1 MKKEGKVKKIADNFR
16 HKIDI
21 FELIHAEN
29 PNLRIPR
36 TFGQKASDSLTKWA
50 GSWFFIIGFLVFL
63 GLWIFTN
70 VYLIIQYQ
78 VSEVF
83 DPYPFI
89 LLNLV
94 LSMLA
99 AIQAPVILMSQNRQG
114 QKDRFKAEVDY
125 KINKK
130 AEGEIRDIKRQLNKI
145 EDMLSG
151 RRKK

>member
-1 MKKEGKVKKIADNFR
+1 MVKKDIKKKSRKTKKERKIE
-16 HKIDI
+16 K
-21 FELIHAEN
+21 ELLWIV
-29 PNLRIPR
+29 
-36 TFGQKASDSLTKWA
+36 
-50 GSWFFIIGFLVFL
+50 GFLVFL

-70 VYLIIQYQ
+70 VYLLIQYQ
-78 VSEVF
+78 VSGVF

-99 AIQAPVILMSQNRQG
+99 AIQAPVILMSQNRRG

-130 AEGEIRDIKRQLNKI
+130 AEGEIRDIKKQLNKI
-145 EDMLSG
+145 EDLLSG
-151 RRKK
+151 RKKK